1 MHVLQRRHSP
11 GIVSKW
17 ACGKAKTDGM
27 VDVNDREPGSEGQTI
42 DNDHPL
48 AISPARISQT
58 HSHSHNTQSTYRE
71 LLLLGNSANA
81 LVDC

>member
-1 MHVLQRRHSP
+1 
-11 GIVSKW
+11 
-17 ACGKAKTDGM
+17 M